1 MEVIKMIKH
10 VVMWK
15 FKDFAAGNLKE
26 ENIEIAVEKLLL
38 LKDLVDEIKFLEVGK
53 NINESDAAYELV
65 LITEFEN
72 LSDLE
77 QYQIHS
83 EHEKVKD
90 FIGKTAAKRVLV
102 DYEK

>member
-1 MEVIKMIKH
+1 MIKH

-90 FIGKTAAKRVLV
+90 FIEKTAAKRVLV

>member
-1 MEVIKMIKH
+1 MIKH

-15 FKDFAAGNLKE
+15 FKETAAGNSKE
-26 ENIEIAVEKLLL
+26 KNIEIAAEKLLS
-38 LKDLVDEIKFLEVGK
+38 LKDLVEEIKFLEVGK
-53 NINESDAAYELV
+53 NINDSKAAYELI
-65 LITEFEN
+65 LITEFES
-72 LSDLE
+72 LADLD
-77 QYQIHS
+77 QYQIHP